1 MRRLFWIG
9 VGVGLTVVAVRYGR
23 RLYAQ
28 YVPADAAAAIDTA
41 ATVRRTARG
50 VLGEF
55 AAGVAEREAELRTA
69 LLGDDAD
76 LDEIKSKGRAAWAEL
91 RGSRGPAA
99 QSRRVPPAWA
109 SDQLEDPDDDDG
121 YAFF

>member
-1 MRRLFWIG
+1 MKRLFWVGI
-9 VGVGLTVVAVRYGR
+9 GVGLTVVAVRYGR
-23 RLYAQ
+23 RLATR
-28 YVPADAAAAIDTA
+28 YVPADAASALGAATTA
-41 ATVRRTARG
+41 ARTARG

-55 AAGVAEREAELRTA
+55 AAGVAEREQELRTA
-69 LLGDDAD
+69 LLGEGAD
-76 LDEIKSKGRAAWAEL
+76 LDDISAKGRAAWAEL

-99 QSRRVPPAWA
+99 RRRPVPPTWS